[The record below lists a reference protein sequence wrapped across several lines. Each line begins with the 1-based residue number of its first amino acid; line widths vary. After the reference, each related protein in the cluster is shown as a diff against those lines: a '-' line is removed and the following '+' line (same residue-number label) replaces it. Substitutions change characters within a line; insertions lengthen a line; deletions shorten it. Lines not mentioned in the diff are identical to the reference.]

1 MKIMRSMV
9 LAAAIPFAL
18 PALAANQPGGLPAG
32 VSPGPAAV
40 GGTELILY
48 RFPGVF
54 DNGGNDNTGQATSF
68 HCTNFSGG
76 PENIRFVTRAADGTL
91 LSNAAFT
98 VNHLVTFTASTH
110 LTQFYTDI
118 TLATGAVQQGT
129 VAIAATTTEMICT
142 AVTIDAL
149 SPLPAVTIPL
159 RGIRYNPSAGS
170 QE

>member
-1 MKIMRSMV
+1 MKIMRCV
-9 LAAAIPFAL
+9 ILAAAIPFAL
-18 PALAANQPGGLPAG
+18 PALAVDQPGILPPG
-32 VSPGPAAV
+32 ISVGPAAV

-54 DNGGNDNTGQATSF
+54 DNGGIDNTGVATSF
-68 HCTNFSGG
+68 HCTNFSGA

-91 LSNAAFT
+91 LTNAAFT
-98 VNHLVTFTASTH
+98 VNHLVTFTVSTH
-110 LTQFYTDI
+110 ATQFYTDI
-118 TLATGAVQQGT
+118 TLGTGAVQQGT

-149 SPLPAVTIPL
+149 SPLPTVTVPL